1 MANIYIDDKR
11 YEAKPNQTIIEVAFQ
26 NGITIPHFCWH
37 PELSIS
43 GNCRMCLVEVGM
55 PKRLADGSFEKDDDG
70 RTKISY
76 FPKLQIA
83 CATLISDE
91 MHVRTLSKPVI
102 DAQEAVMEFLLIN
115 HPLDCPICDE
125 AGQCKLQ
132 EYAFK
137 YSEGESRFVETKN
150 HKDKRQSWG
159 PNVLFDAERCIS
171 CSRCIRF
178 AKEIAKQDVLTF
190 VNRNDHVTI
199 QLFEGKEFDSPYSMN
214 VIDICPVGALTSK
227 DFRFKSRVWDM
238 SFNNSICIGC
248 SRGCNVKIGIRNN
261 EILRYDPAPNAYVNK
276 HWLCDWGRLNVYPK
290 INKNRVSEPMIK
302 KEGNYISVSWLEA
315 IAFAANNLK
324 NYKAS
329 EIMFLGSAKMTNEDN
344 YLLSNFVKKIV
355 KSNNL
360 DFIQHIDDSFADD
373 LLRTNDKAPNSNGA
387 IEFGLTNNIGVKIS
401 DLVPKIRAKQ
411 IKAMYILDDEINKIQ
426 GLENELNNM
435 EFIIVH
441 SQNHSRLTEVADV
454 VFASSTFAE
463 SEGTFI
469 NVNKRVQHFEP
480 ILVTAENQRYMGMKM
495 SRLDKFG
502 SHNDRW
508 TQHELRRCKQNW
520 AIIQMLA
527 NQFNANWDFASSSDV
542 FNEIANLSANFKG
555 MNYKLLDYY
564 QGLILGKADKPDKK
578 ILNYVSHYLRPE

>member
-1 MANIYIDDKR
+1 MANIYIDEKR

-290 INKNRVSEPMIK
+290 INKNRVTEPMIK

-324 NYKAS
+324 KYKAS